1 MPTSTSPRVAR
12 MPLHHRRDIDNIR
25 SAYDADRPEPSD
37 CDCESTSYHH
47 SHVFETTSYQHSHV
61 FETTSYQHSHSGS
74 DESYCTAPTEYSS
87 TSSNPPTRIHRNTC
101 DGEREKAP
109 RYFDDR
115 IPQHSPRASVESYTS
130 SIASE
135 EDPAEEELP
144 DYHVPEYSAQRHA
157 PAAIAATPADFSEL
171 FPSHRRLAIR
181 HDNSTVDGNMNLR
194 VDTDVN
200 MRGRRRDMTL
210 FHLRMH
216 DLRHREFSLR
226 RYCRDSGRE
235 VCHSTRKAQKSP
247 TEKRPAFQRSL
258 SNALSSMRTKSEQRS
273 PTLATLKRNDSAYAS
288 LNSPVDFDRDARPY
302 SASTTP
308 KAQQHVQPNT
318 MHLEFSNYAHVDI
331 KRTGGKSSKRYDF
344 EYWASQYSWRRTV
357 RKAGDARAVSY
368 QLMKAGQDR
377 PVAHIIPAPLTPAQV
392 EEEHRLG
399 GWVPPC
405 SMWIADEG
413 IARGQKDIADVVLAT
428 GLLAL
433 VDDSIKTHFH
443 SKNSKQ
449 LLIPR
454 LQMGIEYVGP
464 KRLINEMFKRDTSG
478 NHSHQLS
485 SSSRPSSS
493 AGATGPRAV
502 N

>member
-1 MPTSTSPRVAR
+1 MA
-12 MPLHHRRDIDNIR
+12 LHHRRDIDNIR
-25 SAYDADRPEPSD
+25 SAYDSDRPEDSD
-37 CDCESTSYHH
+37 CD
-47 SHVFETTSYQHSHV
+47 FETRSYQ
-61 FETTSYQHSHSGS
+61 ESHSGS
-74 DESYCTAPTEYSS
+74 DKSYRTAPTECSS
-87 TSSNPPTRIHRNTC
+87 SSSKRPTRIHYNTC
-101 DGEREKAP
+101 DGERENAP

-115 IPQHSPRASVESYTS
+115 IPQHSPSASVESYTS
-130 SIASE
+130 TIASE

-144 DYHVPEYSAQRHA
+144 DYDVPEYSAQRYG

-181 HDNSTVDGNMNLR
+181 HDDSTLDGNMNLR
-194 VDTDVN
+194 VDTEVN
-200 MRGRRRDMTL
+200 MHGRRRDMTL

-216 DLRHREFSLR
+216 DLRDREFSLR

-235 VCHSTRKAQKSP
+235 VCHSTRKVQKSP
-247 TEKRPAFQRSL
+247 IEKRPGFQRSL

-273 PTLATLKRNDSAYAS
+273 PTLASLKRNDSGYGS
-288 LNSPVDFDRDARPY
+288 LNSSVDFDRDARPY
-302 SASTTP
+302 SASATP
-308 KAQQHVQPNT
+308 KAQQQNS

-344 EYWASQYSWRRTV
+344 EYWGSQYSWRRTV
-357 RKAGDARAVSY
+357 RKGGETKAVSY
-368 QLMKAGQDR
+368 QLTRAGQDR

-413 IARGQKDIADVVLAT
+413 IARGQKDVADVVLAT

-454 LQMGIEYVGP
+454 LQMGVEYVGP

-478 NHSHQLS
+478 SHSRQLS